1 IGATED
7 TASRRPARPGDSRL
21 HSVRA
26 SRSSRSSRK
35 ARPHVARYAAPVA
48 FLLGVTIA
56 VLLIRSGLGGG
67 GDTTTT
73 TTGPVTPPSRTIATT
88 TKGGSSTVP
97 HARFYTVQTG
107 DTFGAISAKTGTSV
121 AELERLNPGVSSN
134 TLQVGQKLRV
144 K

>member
-1 IGATED
+1 MSR
-7 TASRRPARPGDSRL
+7 ASK
-21 HSVRA
+21 RA
-26 SRSSRSSRK
+26 SRASKK

-67 GDTTTT
+67 
-73 TTGPVTPPSRTIATT
+73 SHATT
-88 TKGGSSTVP
+88 TVGTVTHPSSTSVPTMTKRGSSTAPRV
-97 HARFYTVQTG
+97 RYYTVQTG
-107 DTFGAISAKTGTSV
+107 DTFGSISAKTGTSI
-121 AELERLNPGVSSN
+121 ADLQRLNPGVSSN

>member
-1 IGATED
+1 M
-7 TASRRPARPGDSRL
+7 SRPGK
-21 HSVRA
+21 
-26 SRSSRSSRK
+26 RSSRK

-56 VLLIRSGLGGG
+56 VLLIRSALGGGGGG

-73 TTGPVTPPSRTIATT
+73 AGPVTHPSSTAATT
-88 TKGGSSTVP
+88 TKRGSSTAP
-97 HARFYTVQTG
+97 RTRFYTVQTG
-107 DTFGAISAKTGTSV
+107 DTFGSISAKTGASI

>member
-1 IGATED
+1 M
-7 TASRRPARPGDSRL
+7 SRPG
-21 HSVRA
+21 
-26 SRSSRSSRK
+26 RSGRRK
-35 ARPHVARYAAPVA
+35 ARPQIAHYAAPAA

-67 GDTTTT
+67 SPSTTTVGPVTHPTTTSATTTT
-73 TTGPVTPPSRTIATT
+73 KRGSTT
-88 TKGGSSTVP
+88 
-97 HARFYTVQTG
+97 ARGTRYYTVQTG
-107 DTFGAISAKTGTSV
+107 DTFGSISSKTGASI

>member
-1 IGATED
+1 V
-7 TASRRPARPGDSRL
+7 SRPGK
-21 HSVRA
+21 RA
-26 SRSSRSSRK
+26 SRASRK

-67 GDTTTT
+67 SHAPTTV
-73 TTGPVTPPSRTIATT
+73 GPVTRPSTTSAATT
-88 TKGGSSTVP
+88 TKRGATTSPST
-97 HARFYTVQTG
+97 HFYTVQRG
-107 DTFGAISAKTGTSV
+107 DTFGSISGKTGTSL
-121 AELERLNPGVSSN
+121 ADLERLNPGVNSN

>member
-1 IGATED
+1 V
-7 TASRRPARPGDSRL
+7 SRAGKRG
-21 HSVRA
+21 
-26 SRSSRSSRK
+26 SRK

-56 VLLIRSGLGGG
+56 VLLIRSALGGG
-67 GDTTTT
+67 GGNTTTA
-73 TTGPVTPPSRTIATT
+73 GPVTHPSSTVATT
-88 TKGGSSTVP
+88 TKRGSTTAP
-97 HARFYTVQTG
+97 HTRFYTVQGG
-107 DTFGAISAKTGTSV
+107 DTFGSISAKTGTSI

>member
-1 IGATED
+1 V
-7 TASRRPARPGDSRL
+7 S
-21 HSVRA
+21 RA
-26 SRSSRSSRK
+26 SKRGSRK

-56 VLLIRSGLGGG
+56 VLLIRSALGGG
-67 GDTTTT
+67 GGNTTTT
-73 TTGPVTPPSRTIATT
+73 AGPVTHPSSTVATT
-88 TKGGSSTVP
+88 TKSGSSTAP
-97 HARFYTVQTG
+97 RTTRSYTVQTG
-107 DTFGAISAKTGTSV
+107 DTFGSISAKTGTSI